1 MLCDGCLCMTCIV
14 LESCPYYLRCDSIPE
29 MTECRQR
36 KSCGY
41 YCPEKNSRSKNNKQ
55 NNNKKGTNAN
65 EQMV

>member
-14 LESCPYYLRCDSIPE
+14 WESCPYYLRCDSIPE

-41 YCPEKNSRSKNNKQ
+41 YCPEETEEN
-55 NNNKKGTNAN
+55 NNNKKG
-65 EQMV
+65 QMNYEMV